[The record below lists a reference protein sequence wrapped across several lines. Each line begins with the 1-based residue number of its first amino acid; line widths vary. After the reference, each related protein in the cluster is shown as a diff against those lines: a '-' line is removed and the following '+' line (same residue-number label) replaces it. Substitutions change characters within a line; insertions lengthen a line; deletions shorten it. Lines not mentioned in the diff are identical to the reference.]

1 MKKVS
6 VLATTILAVLFTV
19 SSNAAIAVRPA
30 VLQVCVKAA
39 PPAAVVN
46 SFISIFG
53 NVPVRQWKLRSD
65 GNWRAHFMNNGVK
78 WEATFRPDGTL
89 VKSEPDSK

>member
-6 VLATTILAVLFTV
+6 LFAAAVLAATLSLTTSAAGNTEPSV
-19 SSNAAIAVRPA
+19 SASI
-30 VLQVCVKAA
+30 VKAT
-39 PPAAVVN
+39 PPAAVLN
-46 SFISIFG
+46 SFIAGFG

-65 GNWRAHFMNNGVK
+65 GNWRAHFMNNGIP

-89 VKSEPDSK
+89 IKSERDN

>member
-6 VLATTILAVLFTV
+6 VIAATLLAIISMNPV
-19 SSNAAIAVRPA
+19 SAASTNPNNSPVKETM
-30 VLQVCVKAA
+30 KAA
-39 PPAAVVN
+39 PPAAVLN

-53 NVPVRQWKLRSD
+53 NVPVRQWKLRSNGD
-65 GNWRAHFMNNGVK
+65 WRAHFMNNGIA

-89 VKSEPDSK
+89 MKSERD

>member
-6 VLATTILAVLFTV
+6 VIAATMLAVV
-19 SSNAAIAVRPA
+19 SINPASAINSNNTTPVKEI
-30 VLQVCVKAA
+30 LKAA
-39 PPAAVVN
+39 PPAAVLN

-53 NVPVRQWKLRSD
+53 NLPVRQWKLRSNGD
-65 GNWRAHFMNNGVK
+65 WRAHFMNNGIA

-89 VKSEPDSK
+89 VKSERDR